1 MTSRNGSRPAR
12 VRRSELT
19 TPGHSVKMIEKA
31 VGTGADLVMM
41 DLEDACAVSQKVAA
55 RDSVIEAAN
64 EVDWGNTLRC
74 FRPNNLHT
82 EFFFDDMVRVVSE
95 AGKNLDIIILPKT
108 EAPEEVRY
116 VDQLLTHLERR
127 AGLPVGKIGLEV
139 LIESCG
145 AVLEVEKIARA
156 SSRLE
161 ALIFGVA
168 DYAADTGAALRPD
181 INTDFT
187 YARQKI
193 VNAAHANGL
202 EAIDCVTINF
212 RDLDQVRTDAEV
224 GRRMGFDGKWCI
236 HPKHVEIVNEV
247 YTPKKDEIARA
258 KDFIERYRQADV
270 DEGLG
275 AIVIG
280 DEMVDKATIRVEE
293 RKLQVAKKAGL
304 LN

>member
-1 MTSRNGSRPAR
+1 MTQTTRPPR
-12 VRRSELT
+12 VRRSEIT

-31 VGTGADLVMM
+31 KGTGADLVMM

-64 EVDWGNTLRC
+64 TIDWGDTIC
-74 FRPNNLHT
+74 AFRPNNLHT
-82 EFFFDDMVRVVSE
+82 EFFFDDMVRVIAE
-95 AGKNLDIIILPKT
+95 AGENLDIVILPKT
-108 EAPEEVRY
+108 ETADEIRY
-116 VDQLLTHLERR
+116 VDQLLSHLERR
-127 AGLPVGKIGLEV
+127 HNLPPGGIGLEV
-139 LIESCG
+139 LIESTR
-145 AVLEVEKIARA
+145 AVLQVEKIAEA
-156 SSRLE
+156 SPRLE

-168 DYAADTGAALRPD
+168 DYAADTGAALRAD

-202 EAIDCVTINF
+202 DAIDCVTINF
-212 RDLDQVRTDAEV
+212 RDMDQVRTDAEI
-224 GRRMGFDGKWCI
+224 GRRTGFDGKWCI

-247 YTPKKDEIARA
+247 YTPSREELDRA
-258 KDFIERYRQADV
+258 QSFIEAYRKADI

-293 RKLQVAKKAGL
+293 RKMRIARKAGL
-304 LN
+304 VK

>member
-1 MTSRNGSRPAR
+1 MIGKA
-12 VRRSELT
+12 LT
-19 TPGHSVKMIEKA
+19 
-31 VGTGADLVMM
+31 TGADLVMM

-55 RDSVIEAAN
+55 RDAVIEAAN
-64 EVDWGNTLRC
+64 ELDWGNTLRC

-82 EFFFDDMVRVVSE
+82 EFFFDDMLEVVSK

-108 EAPEEVRY
+108 EDPDELRY

-127 AGLPVGKIGLEV
+127 NGLPVGRIGLEV
-139 LIESCG
+139 LIESCN
-145 AVLEVEKIARA
+145 AVLRVDEIARA
-156 SSRLE
+156 SPRLE

-187 YARQKI
+187 YARQKL

-202 EAIDCVTINF
+202 DAIDCVTINF

-247 YTPKKDEIARA
+247 YTPKKEEIERA
-258 KDFIERYRQADV
+258 EEFIERYRQADA
-270 DEGLG
+270 DEGMG

-293 RKLQVAKKAGL
+293 RKLAVARKAGL
-304 LN
+304 VK

>member
-1 MTSRNGSRPAR
+1 MTQNGSRPTR
-12 VRRSELT
+12 VRRSEIT
-19 TPGHSVKMIEKA
+19 TPGHSVSMIAKA
-31 VGTGADLVMM
+31 QGTGADLVMM

-64 EVDWGNTLRC
+64 TVDWGDTIC
-74 FRPNNLHT
+74 AFRPNNLHT
-82 EFFFDDMVRVVSE
+82 EFFFDDMCRVVGE

-108 EAPEEVRY
+108 EKPEEIRY
-116 VDQLLTHLERR
+116 VDQLLTHLERKN
-127 AGLPVGKIGLEV
+127 GLKVGGIGLEV
-139 LIESCG
+139 LIESCQ
-145 AVLEVEKIARA
+145 AVLQVDQIATA
-156 SSRLE
+156 SPRLE

-202 EAIDCVTINF
+202 DAVDCVTINF
-212 RDLDQVRTDAEV
+212 RDMDQVHEDATV

-236 HPKHVEIVNEV
+236 HPKHVKIVNEI
-247 YTPKKDEIARA
+247 YSPSPAELERA
-258 KDFIERYRQADV
+258 QTFIDAYAKADA
-270 DEGLG
+270 DDGLG

-293 RKLQVAKKAGL
+293 RKLAIARKAGL
-304 LN
+304 LS